1 MLPSRAR
8 GLLAVPV
15 LAGSAAYCV
24 AEAFKW
30 RASLQRKPHQAIRF
44 YSVLAAA
51 MLIGL
56 ALNLVKIDPIRAL
69 FWSAIAN
76 GVVAVP
82 MMVVMMKLVT
92 NKNVGASHHSRC
104 IKSNRMGCYHSDA
117 FSFHRHVCHAS
128 ALTSGLSHW
137 RSSTSIAT
145 RGRST
150 APRICGHRNL

>member
-1 MLPSRAR
+1 MRPSGAR

-82 MMVVMMKLVT
+82 VMVVMMKLVT
-92 NKNVGASHHSRC
+92 NKSV
-104 IKSNRMGCYHSDA
+104 MGQFTIPAALSVIGWVA
-117 FSFHRHVCHAS
+117 TIVMLS
-128 ALTSGLSHW
+128 A
-137 RSSTSIAT
+137 SIAMFAT
-145 RGRST
+145 LRR
-150 APRICGHRNL
+150 